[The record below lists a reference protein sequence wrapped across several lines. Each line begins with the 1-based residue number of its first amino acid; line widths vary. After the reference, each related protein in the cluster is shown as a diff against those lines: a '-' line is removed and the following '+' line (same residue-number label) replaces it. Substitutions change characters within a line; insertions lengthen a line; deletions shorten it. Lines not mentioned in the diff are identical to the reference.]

1 MGRLRCMTV
10 REPSSDVAL
19 TLLPQLSCPSPRS
32 SATTRDD
39 LPPRYRRATP
49 SPIATSTRLA
59 LFSRRRDRR
68 ESFALY
74 AVGLFSDAERKSVE
88 PIAAMACGDEELCR
102 AYHDQL
108 LHFVGVSP
116 WSDRDVRSCASRYAL
131 SAMTVQETVDDWII
145 DDTGFPKQGNK
156 SPGVQ
161 RQYSGT
167 LGKTGN
173 CQIGVSVTI
182 ATPTLHL
189 PIDMDLYLPRSWTDD
204 RARCRAAHIP
214 DDVGYRPK
222 WQIALDL
229 IRRNVEAG
237 VPVGLML
244 ADSGYGDVGDF
255 RAGVRA
261 LGFDYALDVK
271 KHTRVVIA
279 CDDGCE
285 TDPMS
290 VETVSEIVGEDSYRK
305 VTWRE
310 GSRRA
315 LSARFATLRVRPVT
329 DNDTPRRRT
338 VARHRQG
345 QTRRRR
351 RALRPGHAAQDDVV
365 QAARPTDQA
374 TLAHR
379 ASVRRSQGRAGP
391 RPLRGTHLHR
401 LATPR
406 QLCPLL
412 LRLPRR

>member
-1 MGRLRCMTV
+1 
-10 REPSSDVAL
+10 
-19 TLLPQLSCPSPRS
+19 
-32 SATTRDD
+32 
-39 LPPRYRRATP
+39 
-49 SPIATSTRLA
+49 
-59 LFSRRRDRR
+59 
-68 ESFALY
+68 
-74 AVGLFSDAERKSVE
+74 
-88 PIAAMACGDEELCR
+88 MACGDEELCR

-116 WSDRDVRSCASRYAL
+116 WSDGDVRSCASRYAL
-131 SAMTVQETVDDWII
+131 SAMTVQEMIDDWII

-173 CQIGVSVTI
+173 CQIAVSVTI

-261 LGFDYALDVK
+261 WAST
-271 KHTRVVIA
+271 TRW
-279 CDDGCE
+279 
-285 TDPMS
+285 T
-290 VETVSEIVGEDSYRK
+290 
-305 VTWRE
+305 
-310 GSRRA
+310 
-315 LSARFATLRVRPVT
+315 
-329 DNDTPRRRT
+329 
-338 VARHRQG
+338 
-345 QTRRRR
+345 
-351 RALRPGHAAQDDVV
+351 
-365 QAARPTDQA
+365 
-374 TLAHR
+374 
-379 ASVRRSQGRAGP
+379 
-391 RPLRGTHLHR
+391 
-401 LATPR
+401 
-406 QLCPLL
+406 
-412 LRLPRR
+412 